1 MSSVDVP
8 ETTTLRIARP
18 QDARSL
24 AALHA
29 MRIDE
34 GFLPTL
40 GRVFLTRLYRRI
52 TVSSHACAFVV
63 EEGGEIVAFAAGATD
78 VGLLYREFL
87 VRDGVVAAIA
97 AAPRIAR
104 SWRRVIETLR
114 YPGATA
120 ELPRAEVL
128 SVATSG
134 RALGRGLGSST
145 VRAVVGELAGRGA
158 PAVKVTVGAA
168 NVRALAMY
176 RACGF
181 EMSSKVGVHAGT
193 SSEVL
198 VCTVS

>member
-8 ETTTLRIARP
+8 HTTTLRIARP

-29 MRIDE
+29 TRIDE

-40 GRVFLTRLYRRI
+40 GLVFLTRLYRRI
-52 TVSSHACAFVV
+52 TRSSRACAFVV
-63 EEGGEIVAFAAGATD
+63 EEGGKIVGFAAGATD

-87 VRDGVVAAIA
+87 LRDGVVAAIA

-104 SWRRVIETLR
+104 SWRRVVETLR

-128 SVATSG
+128 SVATSVG
-134 RALGRGLGSST
+134 AIGRGLGSST
-145 VRAVVGELAGRGA
+145 VRAVVGELARRGA

-168 NVRALAMY
+168 NGRALAMY

-181 EMSSKVGVHAGT
+181 EPVSEVRVHAGAA
-193 SSEVL
+193 SEVL
-198 VCTVS
+198 VCTIS